1 MPISL
6 LINMHIF
13 FTYLYAYTFI
23 NMPFFLHIY
32 MPTYLYQYAFFF
44 TYLYAYISICTYVPV
59 LTLRYNRIE
68 KCADTI

>member
-1 MPISL
+1 MPIPLSICL
-6 LINMHIF
+6 YFYIF
-13 FTYLYAYTFI
+13 ICLHTYI
-23 NMPFFLHIY
+23 NMP
-32 MPTYLYQYAFFF
+32 TFF

>member
-1 MPISL
+1 MPIPLSICL
-6 LINMHIF
+6 FFYIF
-13 FTYLYAYTFI
+13 ICLHTYI
-23 NMPFFLHIY
+23 NMP
-32 MPTYLYQYAFFF
+32 TFF